1 MNHNDVM
8 NRSGEGEIPVL
19 RLILGI
25 GFLKT
30 FFPGTGVII
39 AWQYKLNINQK

>member
-25 GFLKT
+25 GFLKNVL
-30 FFPGTGVII
+30 PGNRVYYSLAI
-39 AWQYKLNINQK
+39 